1 MITTMHSDQNAS
13 PPRVEVITSVQ
24 RRRRWPTAEKIRL
37 VEETMQ
43 PGMSVSYVARRAG
56 VAPSLLF
63 NWRRRMLEGGLQA
76 VRADEDVVGT
86 SRVRELERRV
96 RELERLL
103 GRKTME
109 VEILKEALDVARG
122 KKTELAAAI
131 MERSEGR
138 FAMKAVA
145 DTLAVARSNLIEL
158 VSRRA
163 KSRRPY
169 RKAGDNELLA
179 LIRRLVDERPTYG
192 YRRIRRLINR
202 QRKANGKP
210 PVNGKRV
217 LRIMQAN
224 KLTLER
230 HTGRRPG
237 RTHDG
242 VVIALR
248 SNIRWCSDHFE
259 LACRNGEIVRVLF
272 AIDACDRE
280 VMGWLATSAGISSE
294 MVRDLMIACVERRFG
309 ISKAA
314 HPVEWLSD
322 NGSAYIAKDTLDT
335 ATALGLK
342 LCFTPV
348 RSPESN
354 GIAEAFVKT
363 FKRDYARL
371 SILPDAETVIA
382 LLPAWFEDYN
392 EVHPHSGLKFL
403 SPREFLRLSA

>member
-63 NWRRRMLEGGLQA
+63 NWRRRMLEGGQRA
-76 VRADEDVVGT
+76 VQADEDVVGT

-109 VEILKEALDVARG
+109 VEISQGSARRRAG
-122 KKTELAAAI
+122 KKTELATAI

-145 DTLAVARSNLIEL
+145 DTLAVARSNLIER

-169 RKAGDNELLA
+169 RKAGDDELLA

-280 VMGWLATSAGISSE
+280 VMGWLAASAAISGE
-294 MVRDLMIACVERRFG
+294 MVRDLMVACVERRFG

>member
-76 VRADEDVVGT
+76 VQADEDVVGT

-109 VEILKEALDVARG
+109 VGIQGSARRRAG
-122 KKTELAAAI
+122 KKTELCSCHHGT
-131 MERSEGR
+131 SEGR

-163 KSRRPY
+163 KLRRPY

-179 LIRRLVDERPTYG
+179 LIRRLG
-192 YRRIRRLINR
+192 
-202 QRKANGKP
+202 
-210 PVNGKRV
+210 
-217 LRIMQAN
+217 
-224 KLTLER
+224 
-230 HTGRRPG
+230 
-237 RTHDG
+237 
-242 VVIALR
+242 
-248 SNIRWCSDHFE
+248 
-259 LACRNGEIVRVLF
+259 
-272 AIDACDRE
+272 
-280 VMGWLATSAGISSE
+280 TSAQPTGIG
-294 MVRDLMIACVERRFG
+294 V
-309 ISKAA
+309 
-314 HPVEWLSD
+314 
-322 NGSAYIAKDTLDT
+322 
-335 ATALGLK
+335 
-342 LCFTPV
+342 
-348 RSPESN
+348 
-354 GIAEAFVKT
+354 
-363 FKRDYARL
+363 
-371 SILPDAETVIA
+371 
-382 LLPAWFEDYN
+382 
-392 EVHPHSGLKFL
+392 SGA
-403 SPREFLRLSA
+403 S

>member
-63 NWRRRMLEGGLQA
+63 NWRRRMLEGGLRA
-76 VRADEDVVGT
+76 VQADEDVVGT

-109 VEILKEALDVARG
+109 VEILKEALDVARV
-122 KKTELAAAI
+122 KKAELATAI

-145 DTLAVARSNLIEL
+145 DTLAVARSNLIER

-169 RKAGDNELLA
+169 RKAGDDELLA

-280 VMGWLATSAGISSE
+280 VMGWLATSAGISGE
-294 MVRDLMIACVERRFG
+294 MVRDLMVACVERRFG

-371 SILPDAETVIA
+371 SILPDAETIIA

>member
-1 MITTMHSDQNAS
+1 M
-13 PPRVEVITSVQ
+13 
-24 RRRRWPTAEKIRL
+24 RWPTFKI
-37 VEETMQ
+37 T
-43 PGMSVSYVARRAG
+43 Y
-56 VAPSLLF
+56 LLYF
-63 NWRRRMLEGGLQA
+63 PKSIYCL
-76 VRADEDVVGT
+76 VVGT

-109 VEILKEALDVARG
+109 VEILKEALDFARV
-122 KKTELAAAI
+122 KKTKLAAAI
-131 MERSEGR
+131 MERSKGR

-169 RKAGDNELLA
+169 RKAGDDELLA
-179 LIRRLVDERPTYG
+179 LIRRVVDERPTYG

-202 QRKANGKP
+202 QRKANEKP

-280 VMGWLATSAGISSE
+280 VMGWLATSAGISGE
-294 MVRDLMIACVERRFG
+294 MVRDLMVACVERRFG

-348 RSPESN
+348 RSPNPTASRRHSSKPSN
-354 GIAEAFVKT
+354 AIMLGC
-363 FKRDYARL
+363 RSCR
-371 SILPDAETVIA
+371 ILRP
-382 LLPAWFEDYN
+382 
-392 EVHPHSGLKFL
+392 
-403 SPREFLRLSA
+403 

>member
-1 MITTMHSDQNAS
+1 MPLRCVLKSRQSSGVAVGR
-13 PPRVEVITSVQ
+13 PPRRSGWS
-24 RRRRWPTAEKIRL
+24 RRQCSPGCRCPTWPGERASLPACCSPGVDECWKAACNRSRL
-37 VEETMQ
+37 TESASERAV
-43 PGMSVSYVARRAG
+43 SVSWNDGCASWSACSAARPWKSRFSQGSARRRAG
-56 VAPSLLF
+56 
-63 NWRRRMLEGGLQA
+63 
-76 VRADEDVVGT
+76 
-86 SRVRELERRV
+86 
-96 RELERLL
+96 
-103 GRKTME
+103 
-109 VEILKEALDVARG
+109 
-122 KKTELAAAI
+122 KKPELAAVN
-131 MERSEGR
+131 MERSKGR

-145 DTLAVARSNLIEL
+145 DTLAVARSNLIER

-169 RKAGDNELLA
+169 RKAGDDELLA

-210 PVNGKRV
+210 LVNGKRV

-230 HTGRRPG
+230 HSGRRPG

-280 VMGWLATSAGISSE
+280 VMGWLAASAGISGE

-371 SILPDAETVIA
+371 SILPDAKTVIA

-403 SPREFLRLSA
+403 FPREFLRLSA

>member
-1 MITTMHSDQNAS
+1 MARCAADHAGQQTDARTAS
-13 PPRVEVITSVQ
+13 
-24 RRRRWPTAEKIRL
+24 
-37 VEETMQ
+37 
-43 PGMSVSYVARRAG
+43 
-56 VAPSLLF
+56 
-63 NWRRRMLEGGLQA
+63 
-76 VRADEDVVGT
+76 
-86 SRVRELERRV
+86 
-96 RELERLL
+96 
-103 GRKTME
+103 
-109 VEILKEALDVARG
+109 
-122 KKTELAAAI
+122 
-131 MERSEGR
+131 
-138 FAMKAVA
+138 
-145 DTLAVARSNLIEL
+145 
-158 VSRRA
+158 
-163 KSRRPY
+163 
-169 RKAGDNELLA
+169 
-179 LIRRLVDERPTYG
+179 
-192 YRRIRRLINR
+192 
-202 QRKANGKP
+202 
-210 PVNGKRV
+210 
-217 LRIMQAN
+217 
-224 KLTLER
+224 
-230 HTGRRPG
+230 GRRPG

-280 VMGWLATSAGISSE
+280 VMAWLATSAGISGE
-294 MVRDLMIACVERRFG
+294 MVRDLMVACVERQFG

-382 LLPAWFEDYN
+382 LLPAG
-392 EVHPHSGLKFL
+392 SGLQ
-403 SPREFLRLSA
+403 